1 MLPDFPFA
9 LKQDGWLVL
18 HMRTAARLE
27 AVPSHLLTL
36 HTGIARLRAEGR
48 DRKFP
53 CFEAAADVS
62 WSLSRA
68 WLSLWLLLC
77 ELAMGEAEKFHYIY
91 SCDLDINV
99 QLKM

>member
-1 MLPDFPFA
+1 MA
-9 LKQDGWLVL
+9 L
-18 HMRTAARLE
+18 RTR
-27 AVPSHLLTL
+27 
-36 HTGIARLRAEGR
+36 IARLRAEGR

-53 CFEAAADVS
+53 CFEAPADPC
-62 WSLSRA
+62 WSLCCV
-68 WLSLWLLLC
+68 WLVVWLLRA